1 VKGDFPL
8 ENLPFGIFS
17 RDGDRRSVGVAYGD
31 DVIDMA
37 KVADARLLDDVV
49 KNAVE
54 VFNAPTLNA
63 FLETGHGAW
72 RETRVRLQTIL
83 EDRTTSKEFLVPRAL
98 TRMHMPVE
106 IRDYVDFYSSI
117 EHATNVGKLF
127 RPGGEPL
134 LPNYRHIPIGYHGR
148 TSTISIR
155 EKVRRPSGQT
165 KAADAPTPVF
175 GPSRQLDFE
184 LELGFIVGLSNGE
197 GRPIPTEDAADY
209 LFGVVLLSDWSARDV
224 QSWEGQPLGPFLSKS
239 FATTISPWVVTLDA
253 LLPYRV
259 ENRAQDPEPLDYLRV
274 DAPWAFDI
282 DLSVSLQSRA
292 MQTAREKPKE
302 IVRVNFR
309 NMYWNAAQQL
319 AHLTSNGSIVRAG
332 DLLGS
337 GTISGTNEGSY
348 GSLLEATLRGARPL
362 VLTSSETRT
371 FLEDGDTVVMHGVA
385 AHPGLP
391 RIGLGELR
399 ATIAPPEW

>member
-1 VKGDFPL
+1 VNGDFPI

-17 RDGDRRSVGVAYGD
+17 RDGERRSVGVAYGD
-31 DVIDMA
+31 DIVDLA
-37 KVADARLLDDVV
+37 KIARARLLDDVV
-49 KNAVE
+49 KDAVE
-54 VFNAPTLNA
+54 IFESPTLNP
-63 FLETGHGAW
+63 FLATGHGAW

-83 EDRTTSKEFLVPRAL
+83 KEKAKSKEFLVARPL
-98 TRMHMPVE
+98 TRMYMPIE
-106 IRDYVDFYSSI
+106 IGDYVDFYSSI
-117 EHATNVGKLF
+117 EHATNVGRLF
-127 RPGGEPL
+127 RPGGDPL
-134 LPNYRHIPIGYHGR
+134 MPNYRHIPIGYHGR
-148 TSTISIR
+148 TATVSVGD
-155 EKVRRPSGQT
+155 KVRRPSGQT
-165 KAADAPTPVF
+165 KAADESAPSF

-197 GRPIPTEDAADY
+197 GQPIPTDDAADY
-209 LFGVVLLSDWSARDV
+209 LFGVVLLSDWSARDL
-224 QSWEGQPLGPFLSKS
+224 QAWEGQPLGPFLSKS

-259 ENRAQDPEPLDYLRV
+259 ANREQDPKPLEYLRV

-292 MQTAREKPKE
+292 MQMAREKPKE

-319 AHLTSNGSIVRAG
+319 AHLTSNGSIVRTG

-337 GTISGTNEGSY
+337 GTISGTDEGSY

-362 VLTSSETRT
+362 ALTNAESRT
-371 FLEDGDTVVMHGVA
+371 FLEDGDTVVMHGLSA
-385 AHPGLP
+385 RPGLP
-391 RIGLGELR
+391 RIGFGELR
-399 ATIAPPEW
+399 ATIAASES

>member
-17 RDGDRRSVGVAYGD
+17 RDGERRSVGVAYGD
-31 DVIDMA
+31 DIVDMA
-37 KVADARLLDDVV
+37 RVARARLLDDVV

-54 VFNAPTLNA
+54 IFEAPTLNA

-72 RETRVRLQTIL
+72 RDTRVRLQTIL
-83 EDRTTSKEFLVPRAL
+83 EDKAKSKEFVVARAL
-98 TRMHMPVE
+98 TRMHMPIE
-106 IRDYVDFYSSI
+106 ICDYVDFYSSI

-127 RPGGEPL
+127 RPGGDPL

-148 TSTISIR
+148 TSTISIA

-165 KAADAPTPVF
+165 KTADASAPVF

-184 LELGFIVGLSNGE
+184 LELGFVVGLSNGE
-197 GRPIPTEDAADY
+197 GQPIPTDDAADY
-209 LFGVVLLSDWSARDV
+209 LFGVVLLSDWSARDL
-224 QSWEGQPLGPFLSKS
+224 QAWEGQPLGPFLSKS

-259 ENRAQDPEPLDYLRV
+259 ENRAQDPAPLEYLRV

-292 MQTAREKPKE
+292 MQKAREKPKE

-319 AHLTSNGSIVRAG
+319 AHLTSNGSIVRPG

-337 GTISGTNEGSY
+337 GTISGTEEGSY
-348 GSLLEATLRGARPL
+348 GSLLEATQRGARPL
-362 VLTSSETRT
+362 ALPNGETRS

-385 AHPGLP
+385 AQAGLP
-391 RIGLGELR
+391 RIGFGELR
-399 ATIAPPEW
+399 ATIEPRA

>member
-1 VKGDFPL
+1 VNGDFPL

-17 RDGDRRSVGVAYGD
+17 RDGKRRSVGVAYGD
-31 DVIDMA
+31 DIVDMA
-37 KVADARLLDDVV
+37 KVARARLLDGVV
-49 KNAVE
+49 RNAVE
-54 VFNAPTLNA
+54 IFESPTLNP

-72 RETRVRLQTIL
+72 YDTRERLQTIL
-83 EDRTTSKEFLVPRAL
+83 EDKTKSKEFLVARAL
-98 TRMHMPVE
+98 TRMHMP
-106 IRDYVDFYSSI
+106 IAIGDYVDFYSSI
-117 EHATNVGKLF
+117 EHATNVGRLF
-127 RPGGEPL
+127 RPGGDPL

-148 TSTISIR
+148 TSTISTE

-165 KAADAPTPVF
+165 KAADASAPAF

-197 GRPIPTEDAADY
+197 GRPIPTDDAADY
-209 LFGVVLLSDWSARDV
+209 LFGVVLLSDWSARDL

-259 ENRAQDPEPLDYLRV
+259 SNRTQEPEPLEYLRV
-274 DAPWAFDI
+274 DAPWGFDI

-292 MQTAREKPKE
+292 MQKMRENPKE

-309 NMYWNAAQQL
+309 DMYWNVAQQL
-319 AHLTSNGSIVRAG
+319 AHLTSNGSIVRPG

-337 GTISGTNEGSY
+337 GTISGTEDGSY

-362 VLTSSETRT
+362 ALTNGEVRS
-371 FLEDGDTVVMHGVA
+371 FLEDGDIVLMHGVA
-385 AHPGLP
+385 AGSGLP
-391 RIGLGELR
+391 RIGFGELR
-399 ATIAPPEW
+399 ATIAPFA